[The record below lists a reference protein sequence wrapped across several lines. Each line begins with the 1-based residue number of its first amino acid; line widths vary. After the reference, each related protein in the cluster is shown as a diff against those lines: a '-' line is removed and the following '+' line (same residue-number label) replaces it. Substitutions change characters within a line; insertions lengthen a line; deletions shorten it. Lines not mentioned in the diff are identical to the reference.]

1 MQEEKLTQQER
12 RVLKAFSG
20 SDGKTIED
28 ARNSLGEKPSDRQ
41 LRNIIRELKKAG
53 HLIDLD
59 EGVRG
64 PHPHRYIPVSDSF
77 GAVIHYPDDIV
88 EKMID
93 GNYDNLLT
101 TIHEKARNA
110 ITAITASSRSRKSAS
125 VERICNEKIKPVLKS
140 IYELRGLRG
149 LNVLDTSYFGPT
161 GEIVLPG
168 EYFTGEFNGYLGYE
182 YKPRKRSARDRK
194 GTLRIRHPDSNSEED
209 WFYPSLEDWK
219 DYLLLIVEGL
229 DNYILAK
236 TIESHRQE
244 PDVQD

>member
-28 ARNSLGEKPSDRQ
+28 ARESLGTKPSDRQ

-59 EGVRG
+59 EGVCG

-77 GAVIHYPDDIV
+77 GAVTHYPDDIV
-88 EKMID
+88 EKMAD
-93 GNYDNLLT
+93 EDYDNLLT
-101 TIHEKARNA
+101 TIHERARNA
-110 ITAITASSRSRKSAS
+110 VTAITASSRSRKPAS
-125 VERICNEKIKPVLKS
+125 VEQICNEKIKPVLKS
-140 IYELRGLRG
+140 IYELSG
-149 LNVLDTSYFGPT
+149 LNVLDTFHFGPMNQ
-161 GEIVLPG
+161 IVLPG

-219 DYLLLIVEGL
+219 DYLLFIVEEL

-236 TIESHRQE
+236 TIESHPQE